1 MLYFAMIHSHIVY
14 CINVYS
20 CANKTA
26 LEKLKL
32 KQKQAIRIITNSGY
46 RDHTE
51 PLFAKLKI
59 LNLDMLIRYSA
70 LKFMH
75 NYVNRKL
82 PLSFADT
89 WITNRERLPNREL
102 RNAEDFYIWPH
113 KFATLKRMQLYSFPK
128 LWNETGIHKQNPVL
142 SRFLSAEKKTML
154 NPAA

>member
-1 MLYFAMIHSHIVY
+1 
-14 CINVYS
+14 
-20 CANKTA
+20 
-26 LEKLKL
+26 
-32 KQKQAIRIITNSGY
+32 
-46 RDHTE
+46 
-51 PLFAKLKI
+51 
-59 LNLDMLIRYSA
+59 
-70 LKFMH
+70 MH